1 MHSPNQVYPKNSINI
16 NNSNKSSKVF
26 GNSSNRSSCDEDIL
40 IGNLDDL
47 NLINNNNNNNNNT
60 NSSGNKH
67 LTNANSN
74 NTNNIDSLL
83 MHSPSPPH
91 NLLSYVQHQNY
102 SQQLLQLQQN
112 QQQQHLPH
120 SQHQHHHNQQQS
132 YQYQQQQQQ
141 QQIPHLSNIPY
152 RKVRPEPIK

>member
-26 GNSSNRSSCDEDIL
+26 VNNSNRSSCDEDIL

-47 NLINNNNNNNNNT
+47 NLINNSNSNNINA
-60 NSSGNKH
+60 NSGGNKH
-67 LTNANSN
+67 LTNA
-74 NTNNIDSLL
+74 NNIDSLL

-112 QQQQHLPH
+112 QQQQQPH
-120 SQHQHHHNQQQS
+120 HQHQHHHNQQQS
-132 YQYQQQQQQ
+132 YQYQQ